1 MKQNYLRICA
11 SFSQELLA
19 LLRAGLSIV
28 ECLEALSEKET
39 HVATNQTLAQLLQ
52 NLHEGKRFS
61 VALKEQTHVFS
72 LLYVGVIQAAEGTS
86 DLPRSLERYID
97 YQQRLDQVRNKIIS
111 AAIYPMILLAV
122 GGLNFF

>member
-72 LLYVGVIQAAEGTS
+72 FFT
-86 DLPRSLERYID
+86 
-97 YQQRLDQVRNKIIS
+97 
-111 AAIYPMILLAV
+111 LA
-122 GGLNFF
+122 